1 MILLFKEVI
10 GLALTTIGLL
20 GIVALLVL
28 LFLGMNVGF
37 TMVAVGFVGYIA
49 ATTPA
54 AALGILKTIP
64 FSTVANFNLSV
75 IPLFVLMGQF
85 CFHSGISTGLY
96 NACYKWLSRLNG
108 GLAVATIGASA
119 LFAALSG
126 SSPACAATMGTVCL
140 PEMRRYGYKNTLST
154 GCLAAGGTLG
164 ILIPPSVGFILYGVA
179 TSNSI
184 GALFAA
190 GLIPGIVL
198 TLFYV
203 AAILLICKMDPK
215 AGPKGEKFTWPEK
228 FKALSE
234 VLPMIILFIVVIG
247 GIFAGLFTANEGAAV
262 GAFGSFVFL
271 VLNKRLTMKT
281 LRAAL
286 FGTIKTSCMI
296 YLILIGG
303 HVFANFMAITRLPA
317 VMAGSVASLNVN
329 NYVILI
335 LILLI
340 YIALGFVMDS
350 LAMLLILMPIFY
362 PLITG
367 MGMNPIW
374 FGVLMV
380 MCMETGQITPP
391 VGINV
396 YVIYGIARDIP
407 MQTIFKGVM
416 PFFLALMIAIVVM
429 ILFPGLSLT
438 LPNLLYS

>member
-1 MILLFKEVI
+1 MTLTMIGI
-10 GLALTTIGLL
+10 L
-20 GIVALLVL
+20 GVVALLVL

-37 TMVAVGFVGYIA
+37 TMIAVGFIGYIA
-49 ATTPA
+49 AVNPS
-54 AALGILKTIP
+54 AALGVLKTIP
-64 FSTVANFNLSV
+64 FNTVANFNLSV

-85 CFHSGISTGLY
+85 CLHSGISAGLY
-96 NACYKWLSRLNG
+96 QACYKWLSRFDG

-140 PEMRRYGYKNTLST
+140 PEMRKYNYKSTLST
-154 GCLAAGGTLG
+154 GCIAAGGTLG

-179 TSNSI
+179 SSNSI

-190 GLIPGIVL
+190 GLIPGVVL

-203 AAILLICKMDPK
+203 FTIFIICRMDPA
-215 AGPKGEKFTWPEK
+215 AGPKGEVFTWAEK
-228 FKALSE
+228 FKALTG

-262 GAFGSFVFL
+262 GAFGAFVFL
-271 VLNKRLTMKT
+271 IVNRRLKMKT
-281 LRAAL
+281 LKAAL

-296 YLILIGG
+296 YLIIIGG

-317 VMAGSVASLNVN
+317 SIADAVTSLSVS
-329 NYVILI
+329 NYVILA

-340 YIALGFVMDS
+340 YIALGLAMDS
-350 LAMLLILMPIFY
+350 LAMLLILIPIFY
-362 PLITG
+362 PLIEN
-367 MGMNPIW
+367 MGMNPLW

-396 YVIYGIARDIP
+396 FVIYGIAKDIP
-407 MQTIFKGVM
+407 MQTIFRGVL
-416 PFFLALMIAIVVM
+416 PFFIALLLAIVVM
-429 ILFPGLSLT
+429 ILLPGLSLT

>member
-1 MILLFKEVI
+1 MIGII
-10 GLALTTIGLL
+10 GV
-20 GIVALLVL
+20 VALLVL

-37 TMVAVGFVGYIA
+37 TMIAVGFVGYIA
-49 ATTPA
+49 AVNTSA
-54 AALGILKTIP
+54 AVGVLKTIP
-64 FSTVANFNLSV
+64 FNTVANFNLSV

-85 CFHSGISTGLY
+85 CLHSGISAGLY
-96 NACYKWLSRLNG
+96 QACYKWLSRLNG
-108 GLAVATIGASA
+108 GLAIATIGASA

-140 PEMRRYGYKNTLST
+140 PEMRKYKYKNSLAT
-154 GCLAAGGTLG
+154 GSIAAGGTLG

-179 TSNSI
+179 SSNSI

-203 AAILLICKMDPK
+203 FTILLICKRDPY
-215 AGPKGEKFTWPEK
+215 AGPKGEVFSWPEK
-228 FKALSE
+228 FRALAG
-234 VLPMIILFIVVIG
+234 VLPMIVLFVVVIG
-247 GIFAGLFTANEGAAV
+247 GIFVGLFTANEGAAV
-262 GAFGSFVFL
+262 GAFGAFVFL
-271 VLNKRLTMKT
+271 IFNKRLNMKT
-281 LRAAL
+281 LKATL

-296 YLILIGG
+296 YLIIIGG
-303 HVFANFMAITRLPA
+303 HVFSNFMAITRLPA
-317 VMAGSVASLNVN
+317 AIADAVTSLSVS
-329 NYVILI
+329 NYVVLA

-340 YIALGFVMDS
+340 YIAMGLAMDS
-350 LAMLLILMPIFY
+350 LAMLLILIPIFY
-362 PLITG
+362 PLIEN

-396 YVIYGIARDIP
+396 FVIYGIAKDIP
-407 MQTIFKGVM
+407 MQTIFRGVL
-416 PFFLALMIAIVVM
+416 PFFFALLLAIVVM
-429 ILFPGLSLT
+429 VVFPGLSLT